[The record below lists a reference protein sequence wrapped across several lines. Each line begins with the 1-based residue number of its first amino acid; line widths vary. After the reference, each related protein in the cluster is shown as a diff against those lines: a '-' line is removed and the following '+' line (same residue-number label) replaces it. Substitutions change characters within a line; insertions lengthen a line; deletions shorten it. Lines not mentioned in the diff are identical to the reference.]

1 MGNKIFDDKAMV
13 QVGIVVRDIEKT
25 SAAYAKAFGIE
36 KPSWSSTDS
45 YDKARTEYRGKPSTA
60 RSKLAFMRFGSLDI
74 ELIEPDEG
82 PSTWREFLDER
93 GDGVHHVAFIIDG
106 MKDHIARAE
115 AAGMALLQKGEYT
128 GGRYAISTLRPISKS
143 SSSSWRT
150 INRVAPTR
158 SGEFHRFLTIT
169 SREYRQAASSIWMHK
184 QSREESHGSE
194 DSGCPGRRRH
204 RKPAR

>member
-1 MGNKIFDDKAMV
+1 MGDKIFDDKAMV

-36 KPSWSSTDS
+36 KPSWSWTDS

-93 GDGVHHVAFIIDG
+93 GDGVHHVAFMIDG

-128 GGRYAISTLRPISKS
+128 GGRYAYLDATADLKVVVELLE
-143 SSSSWRT
+143 
-150 INRVAPTR
+150 ND
-158 SGEFHRFLTIT
+158 
-169 SREYRQAASSIWMHK
+169 K
-184 QSREESHGSE
+184 
-194 DSGCPGRRRH
+194 
-204 RKPAR
+204 